1 MFAFVLFFTL
11 SFVCLL
17 LALHP
22 FVTYPLSLMLLRRGA
37 NRPITP
43 APHDKPTYAIC
54 VCAYNEEA
62 VIEAKAQNLLEM
74 KKAMPGLEVFVYV
87 DCASDRTAEILSAYA
102 HEFNIHVATER
113 HGKTYGMNLLLE
125 KVTASIV
132 IFSDANVMLDVQSIP
147 KLEGYFADPHVG
159 CVCGHLI
166 YVNDVDT
173 KTAVN
178 GSLYWKLEE
187 KIKQLESDTGSL
199 MGADGSI
206 FAIRRSLHVAPPA
219 DMIDDMY
226 VSFSIL
232 CKGYRIVRAADVIA
246 YEKSVTVAQEEFRR
260 KVRIACQAF
269 NVHRALWPQLR
280 ELPALDLYKYVS
292 HKLLRWFTIL
302 WLGLAGVFFAASLL
316 AIGQAGLCVALA
328 LLGGALLWAGAKKE
342 VPLLSQIT
350 DILYAFLGAGLGVWK
365 SIQGERFQT
374 WAPANSI
381 RKSNKAV

>member
-1 MFAFVLFFTL
+1 MFAFILFFTL
-11 SFVCLL
+11 SLVCLL

-22 FVTYPLSLMLLRRGA
+22 FVTYPLSLMLLGKRA
-37 NRPITP
+37 QRPIVP
-43 APHDKPTYAIC
+43 VPHEKPTYAIC

-62 VIEAKAQNLLEM
+62 VIDAKAQNLLEM
-74 KKAMPGLEVFVYV
+74 KRAMPGLEVFIYV
-87 DCASDRTAEILSAYA
+87 DCAADRTAEILSAYKD
-102 HEFNIHVATER
+102 EFSIHVATER

-132 IFSDANVMLDVQSIP
+132 IFSDANVMLDVESIP
-147 KLEGYFADPHVG
+147 KLENYFADPSVG

-219 DMIDDMY
+219 DMIDDMF
-226 VSFSIL
+226 VSFNIL

-269 NVHRALWPQLR
+269 NVHRALWPQLKQ
-280 ELPALDLYKYVS
+280 LPALDLYKYIS

-302 WLGLAGVFFAASLL
+302 WLGLAGFFFALSLL
-316 AIGQAGLCVALA
+316 VIGQVGLCVALA
-328 LLGGALLWAGAKKE
+328 LLGAALLWVGAKKE

-365 SIQGERFQT
+365 SLQGERFQT
-374 WAPANSI
+374 WAPAISI
-381 RKSNKAV
+381 RNKRKV

>member
-1 MFAFVLFFTL
+1 MFAFLLFFTL
-11 SFVCLL
+11 SVACFL
-17 LALHP
+17 LAQHP
-22 FVTYPLSLMLLRRGA
+22 FLTYPLSLALLAKKIR
-37 NRPITP
+37 RPIV
-43 APHDKPTYAIC
+43 AAAGDAPTYAIC
-54 VCAYNEEA
+54 VCAYNEEG
-62 VIEAKAQNLLEM
+62 VIEAKAQNLLALKREI
-74 KKAMPGLEVFVYV
+74 PGLEVFIYV
-87 DCASDRTAEILSAYA
+87 DCASDRTAEILSAYKND
-102 HEFNIHVATER
+102 FDIHVATER
-113 HGKTYGMNLLLE
+113 HGKTFGMNLLLK

-132 IFSDANVMLDVQSIP
+132 IFSDANVMLDVPSIP
-147 KLEGYFADPHVG
+147 RLGHYFADPQVG

-206 FAIRRSLHVAPPA
+206 FAIRRSLHVPPPA
-219 DMIDDMY
+219 DMIDDMF
-226 VSFSIL
+226 VSFNIL

-246 YEKSVTVAQEEFRR
+246 YEKSVTVAHEEFRR

-292 HKLLRWFTIL
+292 HKLLRWFTML
-302 WLGLAGVFFAASLL
+302 WLVLSAFFFVAALVSAGLSVLAVILL
-316 AIGQAGLCVALA
+316 AAGAGL
-328 LLGGALLWAGAKKE
+328 LWLGAKKE

-350 DILYAFLGAGLGVWK
+350 DILYAFSGAGMGVWK
-365 SIQGERFQT
+365 SIRGERFQT

-381 RKSNKAV
+381 RKLSQE

>member
-1 MFAFVLFFTL
+1 MFAFVIFFTL

-22 FVTYPLSLMLLRRGA
+22 FVTYPASLILLGQRIK
-37 NRPITP
+37 RPITP
-43 APHDKPTYAIC
+43 VPHEKPSYAIC

-62 VIEAKAQNLLEM
+62 VIEAKARNLLEL
-74 KKAMPGLEVFVYV
+74 KQAIPGLEVFIYV
-87 DCASDRTAEILSAYA
+87 DCASDRTAEILSAYKA
-102 HEFNIHVATER
+102 DFDIHVATER
-113 HGKTYGMNLLLE
+113 HGKSYGMNLLLE
-125 KVTASIV
+125 KVKSSIV

-147 KLEGYFADPHVG
+147 NLENYFADPQVG
-159 CVCGHLI
+159 CVCGNLI

-187 KIKQLESDTGSL
+187 KIKQLESDTGSI

-206 FAIRRSLHVAPPA
+206 FAIRRHLHVPPPA
-219 DMIDDMY
+219 DMIDDMF
-226 VSFSIL
+226 VSFNIL

-280 ELPALDLYKYVS
+280 ALPALDLYKYVS
-292 HKLLRWFTIL
+292 HKLLRWFTAL
-302 WLGLAGVFFAASLL
+302 WLVLAGVFFALSLL
-316 AIGQAGLCVALA
+316 VVGQVALCLALAALGAGL
-328 LLGGALLWAGAKKE
+328 LWLGAKKE

-365 SIQGERFQT
+365 SLQGERFQT

-381 RKSNKAV
+381 RGKGKVS